1 MLLKSLCSLRCSKA
15 VILFFALLFSTTAF
29 AQTKLTWDILSDVE
43 YESKYFEEYGTS
55 YLAPTFGEKPTALNG
70 KKVVVTGYLIPLDA
84 ANEAFILS
92 KNPYASCYF
101 CGNAGPET
109 IVELWI
115 KPKKIR
121 RYQMDER
128 LTFKG
133 KLYLNESDVNH
144 FNYILR
150 GAEEY

>member
-1 MLLKSLCSLRCSKA
+1 MLLMLSNSLRCLNA
-15 VILFFALLFSTTAF
+15 ALLFFALLSCTTTF
-29 AQTKLTWDILSDVE
+29 AQTKLTWDIMSDVE
-43 YESKYFEEYGTS
+43 YENKYFEEYGAS
-55 YLAPTFGEKPTALNG
+55 YLSPTFGKGPTALNG
-70 KKVVVTGYLIPLDA
+70 KQVLITGYFIPLDA
-84 ANEAFILS
+84 ANQAFILS

-115 KPKKIR
+115 LPKKIR

-133 KLYLNESDVNH
+133 KLYLNQDDVNH
-144 FNYILR
+144 FNYALID
-150 GAEEY
+150 AEEY